1 MFLQRFTGYLLR
13 MDLEDSGRTMVVMM
27 TAVIMMMANLP
38 GHLLWKGFP
47 CIMAHHVHKLH
58 EVDTMTLSCSPGKR
72 PRGVK

>member
-1 MFLQRFTGYLLR
+1 
-13 MDLEDSGRTMVVMM
+13 MVVMM

-38 GHLLWKGFP
+38 GQLLWKGFP